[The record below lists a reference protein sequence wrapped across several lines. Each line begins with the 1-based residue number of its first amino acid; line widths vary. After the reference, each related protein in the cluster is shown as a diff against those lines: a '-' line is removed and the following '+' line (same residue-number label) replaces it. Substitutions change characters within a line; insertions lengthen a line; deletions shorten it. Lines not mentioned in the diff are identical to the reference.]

1 MPAVTATLAVPSLVP
16 HFAALPA
23 AVPNAVTA
31 ATGFQA
37 ADVKYAAIAPML
49 IVVGVAMVGVL
60 VEAFAPRRLR
70 HTIQVAIAL
79 VGLVAAF
86 LVLVLVSTRSANQ
99 GGTLREAVII
109 DGPALFLQGALLL
122 MSILGV
128 LTMAEKFGG
137 QGADAFTPMG
147 AAIPG
152 SPHEA
157 AALRAGLATS
167 EVFPLTMFAVLG
179 MMLFPAAGDLL
190 TMFVALEVLSL
201 PLYLLSGLAR
211 RRRLLSQEASLKYFL
226 LGAFSSAFF
235 LFGAALLYGYAGSIY
250 LSDIAK
256 AINTASGTMEGLL
269 LPGVLFVLIG
279 LLFKV
284 GAVPFHSWTPDV
296 YQGAPTPV
304 TGFMAAC
311 TKVAAFGAILRFV
324 YVGVQA
330 SRWDWRAGVIAVAAL
345 TMVVGSVLSVT
356 QTDVK
361 RLLAYSS
368 IAHAGFILV
377 AVLAFDVTGVTG
389 TMFYLVAYGFM
400 TIAAF
405 AVVAMVRQGGSEASH
420 LSQWAGLGR
429 NHPVVAGVF
438 AFLLLAFAGIPLTS
452 GFAAKY
458 AAFSPAVSFGGRS
471 GVALVI
477 IGVLSSMVTAFV
489 YVRLIVLMYFT
500 EPPAGEPVVAQVA
513 SPLSTVAI
521 TVGTLVT
528 LVLGVMP
535 AQVLDLAQRSS
546 VFLLR

>member
-1 MPAVTATLAVPSLVP
+1 MPAVTATLAVPSLAP
-16 HFAALPA
+16 HLAGLPA
-23 AVPNAVTA
+23 VG
-31 ATGFQA
+31 GFHP
-37 ADVKYAAIAPML
+37 ADVKYGAIAPML
-49 IVVGVAMVGVL
+49 IVVGAAMVGVL

-70 HTIQVAIAL
+70 HTIQVTIAL
-79 VGLVAAF
+79 VGLLAAF